1 MTRAKT
7 AWTHTRISILRYAV
21 VGFFVVLSGVAIVA
35 PGSFPSQARDRG
47 WDQEAAAKY
56 LDDRMD
62 LWFASGKKLRTG
74 ESKTTCVSCHTT
86 VPYVLARPALRR
98 AMGGGGATPQEA
110 KLYDETVRRVED
122 YDGRQLLYDHN
133 EDKKTESRG
142 TEATLNALI
151 LASADAAQGKRE
163 PSATTQKAFEQLW
176 KAQRPDGAW
185 DWLDFGLEP
194 FETIDGGYFGATLA
208 ALAVGYAPGS
218 PTHKS
223 AEANPG
229 IDRMLGYLKEKYS
242 SQRLFNR
249 TWILLASTRL
259 KDLLTKAQRES
270 LVAELQGKQ
279 HEDGGWSLESLGAWT
294 WSKKAKAPGA
304 VDAALLAKSDGY
316 ATGLIVY
323 ALRQSGLPA
332 RHPVV
337 SKGLQ
342 WLRANQ
348 QDIQI
353 DQRTWRAWRAY
364 SLNFDREHG
373 GDKGEPWRR
382 MFMSDSATAFASLA
396 LLD

>member
-1 MTRAKT
+1 
-7 AWTHTRISILRYAV
+7 LRFTV
-21 VGFFVVLSGVAIVA
+21 IGFFVTLSGVVIVA

-47 WDQEAAAKY
+47 WDRDGAAKY

-74 ESKTTCVSCHTT
+74 ETKTTCVSCHTT

-98 AMGGGGATPQEA
+98 AMGVAAATPQES
-110 KLYDETVRRVED
+110 KLYEETVRRVED
-122 YDGRQLLYDHN
+122 YDGRQLLYEHT

-142 TEATLNALI
+142 TEVALNALI
-151 LASADAAQGKRE
+151 LASADAAQNRRA
-163 PSATTQKAFEQLW
+163 PSGPTQKAFDQLW

-194 FETIDGGYFGATLA
+194 FETTDGAYFGATLA
-208 ALAVGYAPGS
+208 ALAVGLAPGS
-218 PTHKS
+218 STQHGAQYG

-229 IDRMLGYLKEKYS
+229 LERMRGYLKEKYS

-249 TWILLASTRL
+249 TWILLASARL
-259 KDLLTKAQRES
+259 KDLLTKAQRDA
-270 LVAELQGKQ
+270 LVAELQGRQ
-279 HEDGGWSLESLGAWT
+279 HEDGGWTLESLGAWT

-304 VDAALLAKSDGY
+304 LDAALLAKSDGY

-323 ALRQSGLPA
+323 SLRQAGLPVS
-332 RHPVV
+332 HPVV

-348 QDIQI
+348 QDVQI
-353 DQRTWRAWRAY
+353 DQRTWRAWRAH

-373 GDKGEPWRR
+373 GEKGEPWRR
-382 MFMSDSATAFASLA
+382 LFMSDSATAFAALA
-396 LLD
+396 LLASD

>member
-1 MTRAKT
+1 VERNVEEQL
-7 AWTHTRISILRYAV
+7 HSQSI
-21 VGFFVVLSGVAIVA
+21 
-35 PGSFPSQARDRG
+35 
-47 WDQEAAAKY
+47 
-56 LDDRMD
+56 
-62 LWFASGKKLRTG
+62 
-74 ESKTTCVSCHTT
+74 
-86 VPYVLARPALRR
+86 
-98 AMGGGGATPQEA
+98 
-110 KLYDETVRRVED
+110 
-122 YDGRQLLYDHN
+122 N
-133 EDKKTESRG
+133 
-142 TEATLNALI
+142 
-151 LASADAAQGKRE
+151 AQG
-163 PSATTQKAFEQLW
+163 AFEQLW

-194 FETIDGGYFGATLA
+194 FETIDGGYFGSTLA
-208 ALAVGYAPGS
+208 ALAVGFAPGS
-218 PTHKS
+218 PNHKS

-229 IDRMLGYLKEKYS
+229 IDRMMGYLKEKYS

-259 KDLLTKAQRES
+259 KDLLTKAQREA

-294 WSKKAKAPGA
+294 WSKKAKAPGP

-373 GDKGEPWRR
+373 GDKGESWRR
-382 MFMSDSATAFASLA
+382 MFMSDSATAFAALA